1 MKSSYILYKMIS
13 LEIKNYSY
21 FKLSVHASTSESEG
35 LDLNLCPSSQFPE
48 FASSASN
55 SPLYPNPTSKII
67 IITNPIATPIVPIFE
82 CSPACDSGINSS
94 TTT

>member
-35 LDLNLCPSSQFPE
+35 LDLNLCPSNQDPE
-48 FASSASN
+48 FASSESN
-55 SPLYPNPTSKII
+55 SPLCPNPDKEDFFHFILPPFHLNFLFI
-67 IITNPIATPIVPIFE
+67 LKL
-82 CSPACDSGINSS
+82 
-94 TTT
+94 

>member
-13 LEIKNYSY
+13 LEIKSYSY

-55 SPLYPNPTSKII
+55 SPLCPNPDEEDFFHFILPPLHLNFLFILKL
-67 IITNPIATPIVPIFE
+67 
-82 CSPACDSGINSS
+82 
-94 TTT
+94 